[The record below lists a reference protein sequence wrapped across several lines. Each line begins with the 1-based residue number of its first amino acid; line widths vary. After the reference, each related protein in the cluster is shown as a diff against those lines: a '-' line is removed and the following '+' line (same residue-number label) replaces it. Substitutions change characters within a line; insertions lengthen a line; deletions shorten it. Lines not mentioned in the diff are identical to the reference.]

1 MLGFGIGEPRNM
13 STNPKEIHLSTEQR
27 QRLAELSERTGRS
40 WSDLLDD
47 ALQGLSVHETAAG
60 ERLRRILDDLGR
72 NGGRVSDM
80 DLDEAM
86 GEALRV
92 VRHRQGLAGR

>member
-1 MLGFGIGEPRNM
+1 MLPTFGAGESRNM
-13 STNPKEIHLSTEQR
+13 STNPQEIHLSAEQR
-27 QRLAELSERTGRS
+27 QRLVELSEKTGRS

-47 ALQGLSVHETAAG
+47 ALQGLTVHETAAG

-72 NGGRVSDM
+72 NARRVSER

-86 GEALRV
+86 GEALHV
-92 VRHRQGLAGR
+92 VRHQKS